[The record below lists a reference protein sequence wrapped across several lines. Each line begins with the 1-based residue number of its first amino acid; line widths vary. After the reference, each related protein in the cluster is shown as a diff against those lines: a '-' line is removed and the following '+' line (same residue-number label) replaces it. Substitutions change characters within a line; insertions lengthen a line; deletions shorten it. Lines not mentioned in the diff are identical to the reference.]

1 MNIII
6 YTKPKTQRLQYISDF
21 IFSEILNFDV
31 EITSDIDKYKNSE
44 AIKIN
49 YSSETIDIKEIKIL
63 PNKILFDNDIF
74 EDAEKRYCIKIPTYE
89 LSLNQKNILNF
100 DFLGISFFLLSRY
113 EEYINSDVDEHGRFK
128 ANNSWAFKNDKLQKP
143 LIDIWAY
150 QFCKLIGYNA
160 ESLKHRKFIY
170 KPTIDVDIAY
180 AHLAKGFV
188 RNILAYGKQIKS
200 LNGRDF
206 LERINVN
213 LKKYK
218 DPYDTFSEIISICK
232 KNKLQPLFFFLVGT
246 FSKYDRNNSLK
257 SERFK
262 ILLREVSENAEIGLH
277 SSYASF
283 LKCNK
288 LAKEKKY
295 ISTVIEKNVIQSRQH
310 FLKMQLPETYL
321 QLIEIGITKD
331 YTMGYAD
338 DIGFRAST
346 CTPFAFFNLKDNT
359 ITNLKLYPFAFMD
372 GVFLFKK
379 KMLYSQ
385 TIQEIKELI
394 NIVKSVDGN
403 FIALWHNQILSEKD
417 EWKGWSPLFEEVIEF
432 ALAKNKELCSI

>member
-6 YTKPKTQRLQYISDF
+6 YTQSKTPRLQYISDF

-31 EITSDIDKYKNSE
+31 VITSEIEEYKNSE
-44 AIKIN
+44 ALKIN
-49 YSSETIDIKEIKIL
+49 YSPENIDLKEFKII
-63 PNKILFDNDIF
+63 PDKILFDNQIF
-74 EDAEKRYCIKIPTYE
+74 QDAKNRYFLKIPTND
-89 LSLNQKNILNF
+89 LLLDNKNAFNF
-100 DFLGISFFLLSRY
+100 DFLGISFYLLSRY
-113 EEYINSDVDEHGRFK
+113 EEYINAEVDEHGRFK
-128 ANNSWAFKNDKLQKP
+128 AINSWAFKNNSLQKP

-150 QFCKLIGYNA
+150 QFYKLIGCNV
-160 ESLKHRKFIY
+160 ESIKHRKFIY
-170 KPTIDVDIAY
+170 KPTIDVDIAF

-218 DPYDTFSEIISICK
+218 DPYDNFSEIISICK
-232 KNKLQPLFFFLVGT
+232 KNKLQPLFFFLVGS

-262 ILLREVSENAEIGLH
+262 TLLREVSENAEVGLH

-283 LKCNK
+283 LKSNK

-338 DIGFRAST
+338 DVGFRAST

-359 ITNLKLYPFAFMD
+359 ITNLKIYPFAFMD

-394 NIVKSVDGN
+394 STVKSVDGN

-432 ALAKNKELCSI
+432 AMVKNKELCTI